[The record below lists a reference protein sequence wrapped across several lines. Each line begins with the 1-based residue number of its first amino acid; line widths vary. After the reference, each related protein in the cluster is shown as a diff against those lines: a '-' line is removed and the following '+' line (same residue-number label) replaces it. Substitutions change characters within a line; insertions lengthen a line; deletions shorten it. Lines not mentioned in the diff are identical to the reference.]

1 MTLDSIRNAR
11 LFGVV
16 SALVGLL
23 PVVLGFANSTHAT
36 SPEPADCVG
45 ANSCTFPET
54 GKTVQ
59 GRFLNYW
66 NDHGDLMQQGYPI
79 SDEVQ
84 EINDADGKT
93 YTVQYFERA
102 VFEYHPEHPA
112 PYDVLLSQLGT
123 LRYHEKYPDGPPDQQ
138 TTAAPSS
145 RFFAETGITVGG
157 LFLDYWNDHGGLAQN
172 GYPISEEFT
181 ETSDLDGKPYLVQ
194 YFERAVFEYHPENQP
209 PYNVLLS
216 QLGTFSYRAKYRLS
230 PVTPTPMSTPTSQ
243 WNLNGVFM
251 TSAGEGWAA
260 QSCIIMRASGLPG
273 RRESRR
279 S

>member
-1 MTLDSIRNAR
+1 MTLDSIRNTR
-11 LFGVV
+11 LFRVIG
-16 SALVGLL
+16 ALVGLL
-23 PVVLGFANSTHAT
+23 PVLLGAASSGYAASST
-36 SPEPADCVG
+36 PADCVS

-79 SDEVQ
+79 SNEVQ
-84 EINDADGKT
+84 ELNDADGKT

-112 PYDVLLSQLGT
+112 PYDVLLSRLGT
-123 LRYHEKYPDGPPDQQ
+123 LRYHEKYPDGAPGQQ
-138 TTAAPSS
+138 ATTASSS
-145 RFFAETGITVGG
+145 RFFAETGMIVGG

-181 ETSDLDGKPYLVQ
+181 ETSDLDGKPYRVQ

-216 QLGTFSYRAKYRLS
+216 QLGTFSYRSKYGLS
-230 PVTPTPMSTPTSQ
+230 PVTPTPTSTPVSQ
-243 WNLNGVFM
+243 WNLNDVFM
-251 TSAGEGWAA
+251 TSADEGWAVDA
-260 QSCIIMRASGLPG
+260 HGTILHYHDGLWTN
-273 RRESRR
+273 ES
-279 S
+279 